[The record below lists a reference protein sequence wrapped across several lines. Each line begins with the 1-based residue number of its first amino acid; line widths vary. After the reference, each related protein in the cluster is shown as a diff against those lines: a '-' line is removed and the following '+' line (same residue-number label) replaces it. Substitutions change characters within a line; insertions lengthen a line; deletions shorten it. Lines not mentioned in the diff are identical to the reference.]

1 MPGQSSGT
9 IEVAGLTIHR
19 DVVQHPLLGDAH
31 VIESRGRL
39 LTHMS
44 AIDWDRPTQI
54 PTVAAPAALPP
65 GTGSQ
70 LINLIAE
77 LAVRAGVPTL
87 RYAGPYPTAAIF
99 KTLLYSFRT
108 TADEDTFTKHALDRA
123 TRVARDEIPIDFIPA
138 PHRRVEH
145 AHGASMVRDGLERTR
160 IGGTQ
165 YERDGSPG
173 RLVAEPDG
181 GGWAAEIWFGDSSWA
196 RVALLDAEGHLVDG
210 PHPIP
215 PATSSVLGQTFSQ
228 QLAAALGEL
237 VVDFVPVPMAKAAHQ
252 LLTSHPIVWADLGAR
267 PARYTDGRFEVHVA
281 LWERI
286 APLGMSRLALALV
299 EALAPVITSTLAEA
313 LLKSP
318 SSRPLP

>member
-1 MPGQSSGT
+1 MSGPSSGT

-19 DVVQHPLLGDAH
+19 DLVQHPLLGDAH
-31 VIESRGRL
+31 VIESGGRL

-44 AIDWDRPTQI
+44 AIDWERPTQI

-77 LAVRAGVPTL
+77 LAVRAGVPAL

-99 KTLLYSFRT
+99 RTLLYSFRT
-108 TADEDTFTKHALDRA
+108 TADEDTFTRHALDRA
-123 TRVARDEIPIDFIPA
+123 SRVARDEIPIDFIPA

-145 AHGASMVRDGLERTR
+145 GHGASMVRDGLERTR
-160 IGGTQ
+160 IDGVQ

-173 RLVAEPDG
+173 RLVADG
-181 GGWAAEIWFGDSSWA
+181 DGWAAEIWFGDSPWA
-196 RVALLDAEGHLVDG
+196 RIARLDAEGHLVEG

-215 PATSSVLGQTFSQ
+215 PAISSVTGQAFSP

-237 VVDFVPVPMAKAAHQ
+237 IVDFVPVPMAKAATE
-252 LLTSHPIVWADLGAR
+252 LLTTRPIVWADLGAR
-267 PARYTDGRFEVHVA
+267 PARHSNGRFEVHVA

-299 EALAPVITSTLAEA
+299 EALAPVVTTTLAEA
-313 LLKSP
+313 LLQSP